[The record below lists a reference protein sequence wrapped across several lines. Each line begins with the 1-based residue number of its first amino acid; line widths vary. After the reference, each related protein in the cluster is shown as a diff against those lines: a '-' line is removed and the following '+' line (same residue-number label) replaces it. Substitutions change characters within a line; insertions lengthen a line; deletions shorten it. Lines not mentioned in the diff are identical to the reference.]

1 MRTFSCSSLN
11 SVNVS
16 SKTLLG
22 FLYQTSHP
30 PGRGRRLRKPPRRWG
45 WLCSCPVSPSGRH
58 RPTSCQRRTLRKQR
72 APWLVH
78 GLCASSGWKRGIKE
92 SERSCA
98 DQHHF
103 ATDCQIK
110 NINSPWGLT
119 SASYPKF
126 APGSEDWPAASNPD
140 TRENKSFTLT
150 PFASHTHTHTDS
162 FPSLIC
168 RHFST

>member
-45 WLCSCPVSPSGRH
+45 WLCLCPVSPSGRH

-110 NINSPWGLT
+110 KLT
-119 SASYPKF
+119 HPEVWHQLLIQSLLQ
-126 APGSEDWPAASNPD
+126 EVRTDLQH
-140 TRENKSFTLT
+140 RTLT
-150 PFASHTHTHTDS
+150 HENIKAS
-162 FPSLIC
+162 L
-168 RHFST
+168 